1 LSPLETAGL
10 TIFVLVLFSGVFLT
24 IFGLPG
30 SVIIFLNVLAYT
42 LVSGFEKF
50 GWRILL
56 ALFLLTVIAEA
67 VELFL
72 GANGIPP
79 HFGSSK
85 KGVWAAIVGSMIGSL
100 CLVGYLLG
108 LGIMIGIF
116 LGGFTGVIL
125 FELKQEQRLKPALR
139 ITAAAMMARI
149 AGTVFKGSI
158 CIFMAAMVFTQIYS

>member
-1 LSPLETAGL
+1 MSPLETAGL
-10 TIFVLVLFSGVFLT
+10 TIFVLILFSGMFLT

-42 LVSGFEKF
+42 LVSGFKKT
-50 GWRILL
+50 GWQILL
-56 ALFLLTVIAEA
+56 VLLLLAVISEA

-72 GANGIPP
+72 GASGIPN
-79 HFGSSK
+79 FGSSK
-85 KGVWAAIVGSMIGSL
+85 KGVWAAIVGGMIGSL
-100 CLVGYLLG
+100 CLTGYLLG

-139 ITAAAMMARI
+139 TTAAAMTARI
-149 AGTVFKGSI
+149 AGTAFKGSI
-158 CIFMAAMVFTQIYS
+158 CIFMAAIVFLQIYS